1 MSNRREFIKT
11 SGTLAAGVTVASMI
25 PGTVSCASKANE
37 KIVLGAIG
45 LNGMGYNDLRAL
57 IAQPNVECA
66 AICDVDQN
74 VLAKRLPQITELQKG
89 VAPKTYTDF
98 RKLLE
103 RKDIDA
109 VLIATPDH
117 WHALIMI
124 AACQAGK
131 HVYVEK
137 PMANSIYEAFQME
150 KAARKYK
157 RVVQLGQWQRS
168 DPHWQDAA
176 NYVQS
181 GKLGDIRTVKVWTYL
196 DWIQPPMP
204 VPDGPAPEGVDYNF
218 WLGPAPKR
226 PFNKNRFHFHFRWFW
241 DYAGGLMTDW
251 GVHLLDMA
259 LAGMQADLPK
269 SAMSSGGKLA
279 FPESAIETPD
289 TQQVIYEFGD
299 FNVIWDHA
307 MGIGLGDWKREHGLS
322 FIGNNG
328 TLVVDRGGWEVY
340 SERGKNGPKLEEVAR
355 QKGTGQGLTLH
366 TKNFIEGI
374 RNNDRNTHA
383 NPAIGRAVACMAHTG
398 NIALKT
404 GSKIYWDPKKK
415 MFAGNEEATRMITP
429 VYREPWILPKV

>member
-1 MSNRREFIKT
+1 MSTRREFVKT
-11 SGTLAAGVTVASMI
+11 SAKVAAGVTLVSAV

-37 KIVLGAIG
+37 KIVVGAIG
-45 LNGMGYNDLRAL
+45 INGMGFSDLRAIL
-57 IAQPNVECA
+57 NQENVECA
-66 AICDVDQN
+66 AICDIDQN
-74 VLAKRLPQITELQKG
+74 VLATRLPQVTELNNG
-89 VAPKTYTDF
+89 IEPETYTDY

-109 VLIATPDH
+109 VIIGTPDH

-124 AACQAGK
+124 EACQAGK

-150 KAARKYK
+150 KAARKHK

-168 DPHWQDAA
+168 DPHWLDAFE
-176 NYVQS
+176 YIQS
-181 GKLGDIRTVKVWTYL
+181 GILGEIRTIKVWTYL
-196 DWIQPPMP
+196 DWITPPMP
-204 VPDGPAPEGVDYNF
+204 VDNSPVPDGVDYDF

-226 PFNKNRFHFHFRWFW
+226 EFNKNRFHFHFRWFW

-259 LAGMQADLPK
+259 LAGMNAELPD

-289 TQQVIYEFGD
+289 TQQVIYEYGD

-307 MGIGLGDWKREHGLS
+307 MGIGLGDWQREHGLS

-328 TLVVDRGGWEVY
+328 TLVVDRGGWEVR
-340 SERGKNGPKLEEVAR
+340 SEGRGDNKKIEDVPRKG
-355 QKGTGQGLTLH
+355 GTGQGLALH
-366 TKNFIEGI
+366 TKNFIESI
-374 RNNDRNTHA
+374 RENERNTNA
-383 NPAIGRAVACMAHTG
+383 NPTIGRAVACMAHMG

-404 GSKIYWDPKKK
+404 GSKIYWD
-415 MFAGNEEATRMITP
+415 AGKEEFKANAEASKLITP
-429 VYREPWILPKV
+429 VYRDPWKLPRV

>member
-1 MSNRREFIKT
+1 MSTRRDFVKT
-11 SGTLAAGVTVASMI
+11 SAKIAAGVSIVSAI
-25 PGTVSCASKANE
+25 PGAASCANKANS
-37 KIVLGAIG
+37 KLVVGAIG
-45 LNGMGYNDLRAL
+45 INGMGYSDLRAIL
-57 IAQPNVECA
+57 AQPDVECA

-74 VLAKRLPQITELQKG
+74 VIAKRLPQIAELQEGKEPE
-89 VAPKTYTDF
+89 VYSDY

-109 VLIATPDH
+109 VIIGTPDH

-124 AACQAGK
+124 EACQAGK

-168 DPHWQDAA
+168 DPHWQAA
-176 NYVQS
+176 FDYVQS
-181 GKLGDIRTVKVWTYL
+181 GVLGDVRTVKVWTYL
-196 DWIQPPMP
+196 DWIQPPKVIENSP
-204 VPDGPAPEGVDYNF
+204 VPEGVDYDF

-226 PFNKNRFHFHFRWFW
+226 AFNKNRFHFNFRWFW

-259 LAGMQADLPK
+259 LAGMNSELPV

-279 FPESAIETPD
+279 FPDSAVETPD
-289 TQQVIYEFGD
+289 TQQVIYEYGD

-340 SERGKNGPKLEEVAR
+340 SERSSDGLKIEELPR
-355 QKGTGQGLTLH
+355 QNGTGQGLALNME
-366 TKNFIEGI
+366 NFVQGI
-374 RNNDRNTHA
+374 RSNNRDTNA
-383 NPAIGRAVACMAHTG
+383 NPTIGRAVASMAHMG

-404 GSKIYWDPKKK
+404 GSKIYWDPDK
-415 MFAGNEEATRMITP
+415 EEFIANAEASKLITP
-429 VYREPWILPKV
+429 VYRDPWKLPKL

>member
-1 MSNRREFIKT
+1 MTNRRDFLRT

-37 KIVLGAIG
+37 KLVVGAIG
-45 LNGMGYNDLRAL
+45 LNGMGFSDLRAIL
-57 IAQPNVECA
+57 GQGNVECA
-66 AICDVDQN
+66 AICDIDQS
-74 VLAKRLPQITELQKG
+74 VLAKRLPQITELNNG
-89 VAPKTYTDF
+89 IEPESYSDY

-103 RKDIDA
+103 RKDINA
-109 VLIATPDH
+109 VIIGTPDH

-124 AACQAGK
+124 EACQAGK

-157 RVVQLGQWQRS
+157 QVVQLGQWQRS
-168 DPHWQDAA
+168 DPHWNAA
-176 NYVQS
+176 FDYVQS
-181 GKLGDIRTVKVWTYL
+181 GVLGDVRTIKVWTYL
-196 DWIQPPMP
+196 DWIQPPP
-204 VPDGPAPEGVDYNF
+204 VIEDSPVPEGVDYDF

-226 PFNKNRFHFHFRWFW
+226 VFNKNRFHFHFRWFW

-259 LAGMQADLPK
+259 LAGMKAELPQ

-279 FPESAIETPD
+279 FPESAVETPD
-289 TQQVIYEFGD
+289 TQQVIYEYGD

-307 MGIGLGDWKREHGLS
+307 MGIGIGDWRREHGLS

-328 TLVVDRGGWEVY
+328 TLVVDRGGWEVF
-340 SERGKNGPKLEEVAR
+340 SEKGPDGLKIVEVPR
-355 QKGTGQGLTLH
+355 QQGTGQGLALH
-366 TKNFIEGI
+366 MENFVNGI
-374 RNNDRNTHA
+374 RNNDRQTNA
-383 NPAIGRAVACMAHTG
+383 NPTIGRAVASMAHMG

-404 GSKIYWDPKKK
+404 GSKIYWD
-415 MFAGNEEATRMITP
+415 AGKEEFKGNAEATKLMTP
-429 VYREPWILPKV
+429 EYRAPWKLPKV

>member
-1 MSNRREFIKT
+1 MSTRREFVKNSAKI
-11 SGTLAAGVTVASMI
+11 AAGVSLVSAI
-25 PGTVSCASKANE
+25 PGAVSCANKANG
-37 KIVLGAIG
+37 KLVVGAIG
-45 LNGMGYNDLRAL
+45 QNGMGFNDLRACL
-57 IAQPNVECA
+57 GQENVECA

-74 VLAKRLPQITELQKG
+74 VLAKRLPQITELNNG
-89 VAPKTYTDF
+89 IEPDTYTDY

-109 VLIATPDH
+109 VIIGTPDH

-124 AACQAGK
+124 EACQAGK

-150 KAARKYK
+150 KAAKKHK

-168 DPHWQDAA
+168 DPHWQDAFHF
-176 NYVQS
+176 VQS
-181 GKLGDIRTVKVWTYL
+181 GTLGKVRTIKVWTYL

-204 VPDGPAPEGVDYNF
+204 VPNGPVPEGVDYDF

-226 PFNKNRFHFHFRWFW
+226 EFNKNRFHFNFRWFW

-259 LAGMQADLPK
+259 LAGMNAELPN
-269 SAMSSGGKLA
+269 SAMSAGGKLA
-279 FPESAIETPD
+279 FPDSAIETPD
-289 TQQVIYEFGD
+289 TQQVIYEYDG

-340 SERGKNGPKLEEVAR
+340 SERSGNGLKIKEIPR

-366 TKNFIEGI
+366 MKNFVESI
-374 RNNDRNTHA
+374 RNNDRNTNA
-383 NPAIGRAVACMAHTG
+383 NPTIGRAVACMAHIG

-404 GSKIYWDPKKK
+404 GSKIYWDPKKEEFK
-415 MFAGNEEATRMITP
+415 GNAEATKMITP
-429 VYREPWILPKV
+429 VYREPWKLPKV

>member
-1 MSNRREFIKT
+1 MSTRRDFVKT
-11 SGTLAAGVTVASMI
+11 SAKIAAGVSLVSAI
-25 PGTVSCASKANE
+25 PGAASCANKANS
-37 KIVLGAIG
+37 KIVVGAIG
-45 LNGMGYNDLRAL
+45 VNGMGFADLKAILARE
-57 IAQPNVECA
+57 NVECA
-66 AICDVDQN
+66 AICDIDQG
-74 VLAKRLPQITELQKG
+74 VLSRRLPQIAELQGGKE
-89 VAPKTYTDF
+89 PDTYTDY

-109 VLIATPDH
+109 VIIGTPDH

-124 AACQAGK
+124 EACQAGK

-137 PMANSIYEAFQME
+137 PMANTIYEAFQME

-168 DPHWQDAA
+168 DPHWQDAFK
-176 NYVQS
+176 YVQS
-181 GKLGDIRTVKVWTYL
+181 GVLGNVRTIKIWTYL
-196 DWIQPPMP
+196 DWIQPPNP
-204 VPDGPAPEGVDYNF
+204 IDDEAVPEGVDYDM
-218 WLGPAPKR
+218 WLGPAPQR

-259 LAGMQADLPK
+259 LAGMNAELPN

-279 FPESAIETPD
+279 FPDSAVETPD
-289 TQQVIYEFGD
+289 TQQVIYEYGD
-299 FNVIWDHA
+299 FNVTWDHA

-340 SERGKNGPKLEEVAR
+340 SERSGDGLKIEEVPR
-355 QKGTGQGLTLH
+355 KGGTGQGLALH
-366 TKNFIEGI
+366 MENFVNAI
-374 RNNDRNTHA
+374 RNNDRNTNA
-383 NPAIGRAVACMAHTG
+383 NPTIGRAVASMAHMG

-404 GSKIYWDPKKK
+404 GSKIYWDPDREEFK
-415 MFAGNEEATRMITP
+415 ANPEATRLITP
-429 VYREPWILPKV
+429 VYREPWVLPKI

>member
-1 MSNRREFIKT
+1 MSTRRDFVKT
-11 SGTLAAGVTVASMI
+11 SAKVAAGVSLISTI
-25 PGTVSCASKANE
+25 PGAASCANKANA
-37 KIVLGAIG
+37 KLVVGAIG
-45 LNGMGYNDLRAL
+45 VNGMGFSDLRAAL
-57 IAQPNVECA
+57 NQPNVECA
-66 AICDVDQN
+66 AICDIDQN
-74 VLAKRLPQITELQKG
+74 VLKKRLPQITEIQG
-89 VAPKTYTDF
+89 GIEPDTYTDY

-109 VLIATPDH
+109 VIIGTPDH

-124 AACQAGK
+124 EAVQSGK

-157 RVVQLGQWQRS
+157 KVVQLGQWQRS
-168 DPHWQDAA
+168 DPHWKATFD
-176 NYVQS
+176 YIQS
-181 GKLGDIRTVKVWTYL
+181 GVLGDIRTVKVWTYL
-196 DWIQPPMP
+196 DWIQPPP
-204 VPDGPAPEGVDYNF
+204 VIANSPVPEGVDYDM

-226 PFNKNRFHFHFRWFW
+226 DFNKNRFHFHFRWFW

-259 LAGMQADLPK
+259 LAGMDSELPN

-279 FPESAIETPD
+279 FPESAVETPD
-289 TQQVIYEFGD
+289 TQQVIYEYGD

-307 MGIGLGDWKREHGLS
+307 MGIGMGDWKREHGLS

-340 SERGKNGPKLEEVAR
+340 SEGRGDKKKIEEVSR
-355 QKGTGQGLTLH
+355 QKGTGAGLALH
-366 TKNFIEGI
+366 MENFIEGI
-374 RNNDRNTHA
+374 RNNDRNTNA
-383 NPAIGRAVACMAHTG
+383 NPTIGRAVASMAHMG

-404 GSKIYWDPKKK
+404 GSKIYWDADKEIFNANP
-415 MFAGNEEATRMITP
+415 EATKLITP
-429 VYREPWILPKV
+429 VYRDPWKLPKI